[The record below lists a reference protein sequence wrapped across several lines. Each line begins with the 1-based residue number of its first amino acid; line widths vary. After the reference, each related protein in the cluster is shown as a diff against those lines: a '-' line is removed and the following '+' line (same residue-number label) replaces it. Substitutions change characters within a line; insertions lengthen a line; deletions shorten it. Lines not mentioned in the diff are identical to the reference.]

1 MPINTIKPTNTT
13 QSNNIDQ
20 LLSFDDSLAPITQ
33 NPISIANIP
42 STNKNNLD
50 FFDMMSANTSTIP
63 VSVTLPNLQAFVNTH
78 FIIL

>member
-1 MPINTIKPTNTT
+1 LPINTIKPTNTT

-63 VSVTLPNLQAFVNTH
+63 VSVTLPNLQAFVNTL